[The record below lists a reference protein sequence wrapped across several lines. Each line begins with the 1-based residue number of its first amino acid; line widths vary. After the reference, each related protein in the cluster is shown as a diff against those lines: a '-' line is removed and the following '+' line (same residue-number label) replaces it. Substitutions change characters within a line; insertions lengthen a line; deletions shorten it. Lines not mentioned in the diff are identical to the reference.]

1 MVAALT
7 NRPLSWTQPQ
17 VLKQA
22 FELADGDMPLGTLV
36 FRSSFGTFATA
47 RLGDACWTMKRLG
60 FLRTRVEIRP
70 CDSETA
76 VGTFHNN
83 TWSGGGT
90 LVLADGREIRAN
102 TNFWHSRFEFA
113 DADGRSLVHYAIG
126 GVLKASSQMEITTAG
141 AALPDIAWIAML
153 GWYLVV
159 MMRHDSSAA
168 VAAAAGG

>member
-1 MVAALT
+1 MASPPA
-7 NRPLSWTQPQ
+7 NRQLSWTQPHA
-17 VLKQA
+17 LKQA
-22 FELADGDMPLGTLV
+22 FELADGDTPLGSLV

-47 RLGDACWTMKRLG
+47 RLGDDCWTMKRLG

-90 LVLADGREIRAN
+90 LTLAADREVRAN
-102 TNFWHSRFEFA
+102 TNFWHSRFEFV
-113 DADGRSLVHYAIG
+113 DADGRSLVRYTLG
-126 GVLKASSQMEITTAG
+126 GVLKTSGEMEITDTGAG
-141 AALPDIAWIAML
+141 LPDIAWIAML

-159 MMRHDSSAA
+159 MMRYDSA
-168 VAAAAGG
+168 VAASAAG